1 MELENVP
8 QPVLMRAVNHAM
20 KAIDQGMSADTIR
33 DAIIE
38 AIYEERE
45 RCAKIAESNHQ
56 YKGKRVAASIRGT
69 RRR

>member
-1 MELENVP
+1 MMDLERVP
-8 QPVLMRAVNHAM
+8 QHTLMKAVNHAI
-20 KAIDQGMSADTIR
+20 KAAEKGGADSVR

-45 RCAKIAESNHQ
+45 RCAKVAEVNHTI
-56 YKGKRVAASIRGT
+56 KGKRIAQAIRGT